1 MINSTLRHVKKVC
14 LIIIQKCICMW
25 LLRHIFDILL
35 NCRITE
41 MHLQNRE
48 ILESY
53 SELIKVQYT
62 FWRRILHECLM
73 NNVNRFSGFQ
83 LLKRKLW
90 KQKVRLTSF
99 CGRTFACPIEFHEYM
114 LQYVS
119 LYGSKKFLIVYKIK
133 KTLTNFSL
141 VSAAIRKLSNRYL
154 KKKLLWFWGNIQRK
168 AL

>member
-1 MINSTLRHVKKVC
+1 MNNSTLRHVKKVC

-25 LLRHIFDILL
+25 LLWHIHCIFDILL

-41 MHLQNRE
+41 MHIQNRE
-48 ILESY
+48 IWEPY

-73 NNVNRFSGFQ
+73 KNVDWFSGFQ

-90 KQKVRLTSF
+90 NQKVRLTSF
-99 CGRTFACPIEFHEYM
+99 CGRTLACSIEFCEYM

-119 LYGSKKFLIVYKIK
+119 LYGSI
-133 KTLTNFSL
+133 NF
-141 VSAAIRKLSNRYL
+141 
-154 KKKLLWFWGNIQRK
+154 
-168 AL
+168 

>member
-1 MINSTLRHVKKVC
+1 MFDYHSKMYMHVIVTAY
-14 LIIIQKCICMW
+14 
-25 LLRHIFDILL
+25 IFDILL

-99 CGRTFACPIEFHEYM
+99 CGRTFARSIEFHEYM

-119 LYGSKKFLIVYKIK
+119 LYGSKKILIVYKIK

-141 VSAAIRKLSNRYL
+141 VSAAITKLSNRYC
-154 KKKLLWFWGNIQRK
+154 I
-168 AL
+168 